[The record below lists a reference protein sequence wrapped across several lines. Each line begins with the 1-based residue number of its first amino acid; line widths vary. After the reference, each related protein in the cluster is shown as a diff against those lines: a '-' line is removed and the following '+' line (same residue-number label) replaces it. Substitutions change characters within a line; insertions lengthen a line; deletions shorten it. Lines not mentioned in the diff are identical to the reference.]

1 VKYITGEKCYYSG
14 FTMEV
19 QMFNELVLPEETKDF
34 YAMIFF
40 RGMTVEV
47 QAEES
52 EVHDGQGVLVLAP
65 KHGIKKILI
74 LNKDRDSMIQT
85 LVFSAYGLNTNNRN
99 GFPDAFEYTILNEM
113 KSGYVFVQPG
123 MKLLETFAE
132 YFDCI
137 NQHMNIDQGHLWP
150 CLARSYISVLII
162 LLTRNKYSGEEK
174 KAPEDEVEEKINR
187 VIEYFQYS
195 YSRKI
200 TLDDVSRKFAT
211 NRTSLNSMFNK
222 VYGISAI
229 AYLNR
234 MRIQN
239 AALMLTNTAMPI
251 CDIAERT
258 GFTDE
263 SYFSRAYKKMTG
275 KSPREFRLSIPHP
288 EGLKWPEA
296 AL

>member
-1 VKYITGEKCYYSG
+1 MKYTTGEKVFYNG

-19 QMFNELVLPEETKDF
+19 QMFDELVLPEETKDY
-34 YAMIFF
+34 YALILF

-47 QAEES
+47 QSEES
-52 EVHDGQGVLVLAP
+52 EVYDEFGLLVLAP
-65 KHGIKKILI
+65 EHGIKKIQI
-74 LNKDRDSMIQT
+74 LDRGPDAVIQT
-85 LVFSAYGLNTNNRN
+85 LVFSAFGLNTNNRN
-99 GFPDAFEYTILNEM
+99 GFPDSFEYTILNEM
-113 KSGYVFVQPG
+113 KSGYVYVQPG
-123 MKLLETFAE
+123 VKLLEIFTE
-132 YFDCI
+132 YFDNI
-137 NQHMNIDQGHLWP
+137 NQHMNINQGHLWP
-150 CLARSYISVLII
+150 CLARSYISELII
-162 LLTRNKYSGEEK
+162 LLTRNKYSCDEKKVTEDETEEK
-174 KAPEDEVEEKINR
+174 LKR

-211 NRTSLNSMFNK
+211 NRTSLNIMFNK
-222 VYGISAI
+222 VYGVSAI

-258 GFTDE
+258 GFADE

-288 EGLKWPEA
+288 QGLSWPEA

>member
-1 VKYITGEKCYYSG
+1 MKYTTGEKVFYNG

-19 QMFNELVLPEETKDF
+19 QMFDELVLPEETKDY
-34 YAMIFF
+34 YALILF

-47 QAEES
+47 QSEES
-52 EVHDGQGVLVLAP
+52 DVYDEFGLLVLAP
-65 KHGIKKILI
+65 EHGIKKIQI
-74 LNKDRDSMIQT
+74 LDRGPDAVIQT
-85 LVFSAYGLNTNNRN
+85 LVFSAFGLNTNNRN
-99 GFPDAFEYTILNEM
+99 GFPDSFEYTILNEM
-113 KSGYVFVQPG
+113 KSGYVYVQPG
-123 MKLLETFAE
+123 VKLLEIFTE
-132 YFDCI
+132 YFDNI
-137 NQHMNIDQGHLWP
+137 NQHMNITQGHLWP
-150 CLARSYISVLII
+150 CLARSYISELII
-162 LLTRNKYSGEEK
+162 LLTRNKYSCDEKKVTEDETEEK
-174 KAPEDEVEEKINR
+174 LKR

-211 NRTSLNSMFNK
+211 NRTSLNIMFNK
-222 VYGISAI
+222 VYGVSAI

-258 GFTDE
+258 GFADE

-288 EGLKWPEA
+288 QGLSWPEA

>member
-1 VKYITGEKCYYSG
+1 MKYITGEKNYYTG

-19 QMFNELVLPEETKDF
+19 QMFNELVIPEATKDF
-34 YAMIFF
+34 YGMILF

-47 QAEES
+47 QAEEFTVYG
-52 EVHDGQGVLVLAP
+52 EQGLLVLAP
-65 KHGIKKILI
+65 EHGIKEIKILDKE
-74 LNKDRDSMIQT
+74 KDAWIKT
-85 LVFSAYGLNTNNRN
+85 LVFSSYGLNVNNKN
-99 GFPDAFEYTILNEM
+99 GFPDSFEYSFLNEL

-123 MKLLETFAE
+123 MKLLETFTE
-132 YFDCI
+132 YFDNI
-137 NQHMNIDQGHLWP
+137 DQHMNVKQGHLWP
-150 CLARSYISVLII
+150 CLARSYISELII
-162 LLTRNKYSGEEK
+162 LLTRNKYSVDEEK
-174 KAPEDEVEEKINR
+174 NQEDEAQEKINK

-195 YSRKI
+195 YNRKI

-211 NRTSLNSMFNK
+211 NRTTLNSMFNK
-222 VYGISAI
+222 VHGVSAI

-239 AALMLTNTAMPI
+239 AMMMLTNTAMPI

-258 GFTDE
+258 GFADE

-288 EGLKWPEA
+288 QGLNWPEA

>member
-1 VKYITGEKCYYSG
+1 MKYITGEKVFYTG

-19 QMFNELVLPEETKDF
+19 QMFNELVLPEITKDF
-34 YAMIFF
+34 YGMILF

-47 QAEES
+47 QSEEFT
-52 EVHDGQGVLVLAP
+52 VYGTHGLLVLAP
-65 KHGIKKILI
+65 EHGIKEIKILDRE
-74 LNKDRDSMIQT
+74 KDACIQT
-85 LVFSAYGLNTNNRN
+85 LVFSSRGLNVNNKN
-99 GFPDAFEYTILNEM
+99 GFPDTFEYSFLNEL
-113 KSGYVFVQPG
+113 KKGHVFVQPG
-123 MKLLETFAE
+123 MKLFETFTE
-132 YFDCI
+132 CFENI
-137 NQHMNIDQGHLWP
+137 NQHMNVNQGHLWP
-150 CLARSYISVLII
+150 CLARSYISELII
-162 LLTRNKYSGEEK
+162 LLTRNKYSVDEEK
-174 KAPEDEVEEKINR
+174 TQEDAAEEKINK

-211 NRTSLNSMFNK
+211 NRTTLNSMFNK
-222 VYGISAI
+222 VHGVSAI

-239 AALMLTNTAMPI
+239 ATLMLTNTAIPI

-288 EGLKWPEA
+288 QGLSWPEA